1 MRKFILPILLFTTFC
16 STAQWSGFYFNN
28 NAVSIPCPYDAS
40 KLVSV
45 YESLDFYQTEDND
58 VNGRRDST
66 CLGLIDGRIPFG
78 LIDLNRPVFFRIN
91 KSGETGDSLLLSN
104 ALYSIRYNL
113 NTHEGGFLNPAD
125 CNNGGCSKLVILTR
139 EKWNDSGKDTV
150 RRAEFIG
157 NINHNDCIFQD
168 DICFPTSKADSIY
181 LTDMWWEVYLNP
193 NAPANAALQ
202 HDGCFGYPQEFVNKV
217 DQLLPITHP
226 VINNAIEI
234 RPYQLIPV
242 SFGVNYLVV
251 HNVQGFPSPQ
261 NRDDKKVILSPNP
274 STPVDITLRLQ
285 YEAFYFQEYTAFVPS
300 LVEGSD
306 TLYHRFNILQEG
318 GDMCLEVIDVRMSN
332 GTKYIYKNG
341 HIDFADKTA
350 CVFFKKGSVLE
361 VSPGS
366 RLYYGQKSMG
376 MLGLSDAD
384 VKIGKGASLVFDG
397 TMVLNSDYAG
407 GSVIALAP
415 NARLIFGD
423 HASVVAA
430 GRTDEKVKVK
440 AQPWQIDWGSLS
452 EQEKD
457 HFILESSDPEIPIS
471 NLPFIYPNPVGSET
485 SFYADYS
492 GQLYTLTD
500 LTGKILLQGRCGLE
514 RIDLSTLQAG
524 IYMIRI
530 GERSEKLVKL

>member
-1 MRKFILPILLFTTFC
+1 MKKFILPILLFATFY
-16 STAQWSGFYFNN
+16 SHAQWTNFYFDNK
-28 NAVSIPCPYDAS
+28 AVSIPCPYDS
-40 KLVSV
+40 NNLVSV
-45 YESLDFYQTEDND
+45 LEALDIYQTEDND
-58 VNGRRDST
+58 VNGNRDST
-66 CLGLIDGRIPFG
+66 CLGLLDGRIPFG
-78 LIDLNRPVFFRIN
+78 SIDLSRPIFFRIN
-91 KSGETGDSLLLSN
+91 KRGETGDSLLLSN
-104 ALYSIRYNL
+104 ALYSIRYNI

-125 CNNGGCSKLVILTR
+125 CSNGGCSKLVILTR
-139 EKWNDSGKDTV
+139 EKWNATSKDTI
-150 RRAEFIG
+150 RRTEFIG
-157 NINHNDCIFQD
+157 NIIHNQCIFQD
-168 DICFPTSKADSIY
+168 DICFPTSKYDSIY
-181 LTDMWWEVYLNP
+181 LTDMWWEMYLNP
-193 NAPANAALQ
+193 DAPANSALQ
-202 HDGCFGYPQEFVNKV
+202 YDGCFGYNQDFVSKV
-217 DQLLPITHP
+217 EQLLPITLP
-226 VINNAIEI
+226 IINQKVEI
-234 RPYQLIPV
+234 RPYQLIPE
-242 SFGVNYLVV
+242 SFGVNYLVL
-251 HNVQGFPSPQ
+251 HSTPGIPSHQ
-261 NRDDKKVILSPNP
+261 NRDDKKVALSPNP
-274 STPVDITLRLQ
+274 STPVDITLKLE
-285 YEAFYFQEYTAFVPS
+285 YESFYFQEYTAFVPS

-306 TLYHRFNILQEG
+306 TLYHRFTILQDG
-318 GDMCLEVIDVRMSN
+318 GDMCLEVIDVRMTN

-366 RLYYGQKSMG
+366 SLYYGQKSMG

-407 GSVIALAP
+407 GSVIALES

-452 EQEKD
+452 EREKD
-457 HFILESSDPEIPIS
+457 HFILESNDPEIPIS

-485 SFYADYS
+485 YFYADYS

-500 LTGKILLQGRCGLE
+500 LTGKILLKGNCGLE